1 MNANILIYLGFL
13 FLIIILGIKYLNT
26 SKNKNSN
33 NSSQDGYQQYAK
45 FYGTTT
51 HYDKSFDQKVNQII
65 NLVKYNK
72 VTNIKDIAKEV
83 NCTLEATILIISY
96 LENIKVFDNIH
107 IDKKNYQIID
117 CCAEDEKLIKKY
129 TPYIYY
135 NHFSIEEIAT
145 KVRMTNH
152 YQLEDVI
159 NQVYDELTY
168 LIDNDLV
175 HGLKIDPVDR
185 KIIYLSTGKDKTSHS
200 KDLITINC
208 PRCGALNDI
217 NRCVKTRCLY
227 CNSIL
232 EDKKH

>member
-1 MNANILIYLGFL
+1 MNVNVLIYLGVL
-13 FLIIILGIKYLNT
+13 LLIIFLTRYF
-26 SKNKNSN
+26 SNSVKKVNNN
-33 NSSQDGYQQYAK
+33 NSSQDAYQQYAK
-45 FYGTTT
+45 FSGTTT

-175 HGLKIDPVDR
+175 HGVKIDPVDR
-185 KIIYLSTGKDKTSHS
+185 KIIYLSTGKDKTSKS
-200 KDLITINC
+200 RDFITINC

-217 NRCVKTRCLY
+217 NRGIKTRCLY

-232 EDKKH
+232 EDEKH